1 MDADSIFFF
10 KTFFWISF
18 LVTFAA
24 GIYLMKNYNK
34 FFGVDP
40 GAPSEGSS
48 ARSYTATMIFAV
60 WLHMLML
67 FGGFALWLR

>member
-1 MDADSIFFF
+1 MDSDSIFFF
-10 KTFFWISF
+10 KCFFGTAF
-18 LVTFAA
+18 AVTLVA
-24 GIYLMKNYNK
+24 GIFLIKNYDR

-40 GAPSEGSS
+40 NMPSEGSS

>member
-1 MDADSIFFF
+1 MNSDSVFFF
-10 KTFFWISF
+10 KTFFWICF
-18 LVTFAA
+18 LVTLAG
-24 GIYLMKNYNK
+24 GIYLLKNYNK

-40 GAPSEGSS
+40 NMPSEGSS